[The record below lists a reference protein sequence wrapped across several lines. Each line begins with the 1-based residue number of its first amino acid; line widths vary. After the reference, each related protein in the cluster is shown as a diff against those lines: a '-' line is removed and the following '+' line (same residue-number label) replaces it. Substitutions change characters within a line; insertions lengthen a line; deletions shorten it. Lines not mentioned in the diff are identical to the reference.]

1 MTPAM
6 YAGIAAIILG
16 LVFYIK
22 AIIVMSD
29 GRSDGWLALAIACIV
44 GGFIVLMFG
53 LVSTTKAQERACHEK
68 GGVLVKEVCIDRNV
82 VIRK

>member
-6 YAGIAAIILG
+6 YAGVVAVALG
-16 LVFYIK
+16 AVFYII
-22 AIIVMSD
+22 ALFRMGD
-29 GRSDGWLALAIACIV
+29 RGADGWLALGIACMV

-82 VIRK
+82 VIR